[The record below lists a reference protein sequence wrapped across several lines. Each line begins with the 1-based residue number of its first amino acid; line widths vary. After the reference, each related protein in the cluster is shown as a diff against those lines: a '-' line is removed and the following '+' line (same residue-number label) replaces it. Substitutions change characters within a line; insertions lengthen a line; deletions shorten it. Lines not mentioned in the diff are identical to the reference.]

1 MIDFLYRKNRK
12 TRKNHISIISITQT
26 PPKTFFFT
34 FDIENELYR
43 HVHSFSWKLFSKNSK
58 LSRVFSLRRYHF
70 LSSKKSLELLN
81 TLSLAQLFSW
91 GNIFSLLA
99 SNRSISFF
107 QGTLRWARFAQ
118 SSVIPKKSKNFANF
132 YLDCLLL
139 WILLHKYMT

>member
-26 PPKTFFFT
+26 PPKTFLYIQKEFFFT

-43 HVHSFSWKLFSKNSK
+43 HVPSFTGKLFSKNSK

-81 TLSLAQLFSW
+81 ALSLAQLFSW
-91 GNIFSLLA
+91 SNIFSLLA

-107 QGTLRWARFAQ
+107 QGTLRRAKFAQ
-118 SSVIPKKSKNFANF
+118 SSVIPKKSKNFANL
-132 YLDCLLL
+132 YLDCLLS
-139 WILLHKYMT
+139 

>member
-1 MIDFLYRKNRK
+1 MINFLYRKNRK
-12 TRKNHISIISITQT
+12 TRKNHISIISIIQT
-26 PPKTFFFT
+26 PPKTFVYIWKKFFFI
-34 FDIENELYR
+34 FDIENELHR
-43 HVHSFSWKLFSKNSK
+43 HVPSFTGKLFSKNSK

-81 TLSLAQLFSW
+81 ALSLAQLFSW

-118 SSVIPKKSKNFANF
+118 FKALLYPKSQKKLQIF
-132 YLDCLLL
+132 
-139 WILLHKYMT
+139 I